1 LTTSKRGQQLKIP
14 ELSFLVV
21 EDNEFQRET
30 LVEML
35 RRSKAKNIYSAS
47 DGQRALELLAVLDTG
62 VDVIISDLE
71 MPTMDGMEFVRH
83 VATGGFRNSVII
95 ASALDRTLLATVET
109 MSRAY
114 GINLLG
120 VISKPVTLGSLEPLL
135 NRHVPPGP
143 RLKVSPQTKPSFTL
157 DEIMHG
163 LEQKE
168 FEAFFQPKVE
178 LATRRVVGAEALAR
192 WRHPQHGIVYP
203 AAFIQ
208 VLVDAGKIDDLL
220 WVMLRRSAAFCGTLN
235 EMGRKSS
242 GSVALNVSLKSL
254 SNVDLANRLA
264 EIARGY
270 NVEPRQ
276 MCLEITESAVTTDV
290 GAALENLT
298 RLRMKG
304 FGLAIDDF
312 GTGYSSM
319 QQLARIPFTELK
331 IDRSFVTSAMTH
343 ESAKVI
349 LSSSLQL
356 AKNLKI
362 LAVAEGVETHAQWDL
377 LAGLGCDLAQGYFI
391 AKPMV
396 AAAYLDWLRNLETNA
411 MSIAVA

>member
-1 LTTSKRGQQLKIP
+1 LKID

-35 RRSKAKNIYSAS
+35 TLSKARNVYSAS
-47 DGQRALELLAVLDTG
+47 DGQRALELLASLDTR
-62 VDVIISDLE
+62 VDLIISDLE

-95 ASALDRTLLATVET
+95 ASALDPRLLASVET
-109 MSRAY
+109 MAKAY

-120 VISKPVTLGSLEPLL
+120 VISKPITLGTLEPLL

-143 RLKVSPQTKPSFTL
+143 RLKVPPKTKLSFKL
-157 DEIMHG
+157 DEIMDG

-168 FEAFFQPKVE
+168 FYAVFQPKVE
-178 LATRRVVGAEALAR
+178 LATRHVVGAEALAR

-208 VLVDAGKIDDLL
+208 VLEDAGKIDELL
-220 WVMLRRSAAFCGTLN
+220 WLMLRRSAALCGTLN
-235 EMGRKSS
+235 AAGKKTS
-242 GSVALNVSLKSL
+242 GSIALNLSLKSL
-254 SNVDLANRLA
+254 GNVDLVNRLA
-264 EIARGY
+264 DIARGY
-270 NVEPRQ
+270 NVEPAQ
-276 MCLEITESAVTTDV
+276 MCLEITESAATTDV

-304 FGLAIDDF
+304 FGLSIDDF

-319 QQLARIPFTELK
+319 QQLTRIPFTELK
-331 IDRSFVTSAMTH
+331 IDRSFVTSAVTH

-356 AKNLKI
+356 AKNLNI
-362 LAVAEGVETHAQWDL
+362 LAVAEGVETRAQWDL
-377 LAGLGCDLAQGYFI
+377 LAELGCDLAQGHFV
-391 AKPMV
+391 AKPMLG
-396 AAAYLDWLRNLETNA
+396 AAYVDWLRNLGPNGTT
-411 MSIAVA
+411 IAVA